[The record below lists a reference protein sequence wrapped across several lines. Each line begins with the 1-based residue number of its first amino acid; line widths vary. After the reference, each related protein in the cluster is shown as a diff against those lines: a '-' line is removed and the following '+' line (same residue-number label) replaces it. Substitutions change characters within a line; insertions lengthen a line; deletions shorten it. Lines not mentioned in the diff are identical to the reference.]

1 MLKPGSPI
9 LRVGANAA
17 HYDGPLLG
25 VGRHSCGV
33 TCIVEATRGVTVTLK
48 RTQHSGRVVIPA
60 GVVHEVTGP
69 PGASVTFSYV
79 EPDAHDTVDRR
90 VRGCVAALRAAP
102 SLTTASLARIV
113 GLSESRLRHLV
124 LEQLGVPLV
133 RVRWWLQMRVVAKTL
148 ARGVTLTEAAHEA
161 GFSDAAHFTRTFRRM
176 FGFAPSTLLS
186 AGVVIVV
193 D

>member
-1 MLKPGSPI
+1 M
-9 LRVGANAA
+9 
-17 HYDGPLLG
+17 
-25 VGRHSCGV
+25 
-33 TCIVEATRGVTVTLK
+33 TVTLK

-69 PGASVTFSYV
+69 PGASVSFSYV

-90 VRGCVAALRAAP
+90 VRRCVTALRAEP
-102 SLTTASLARIV
+102 SLTTASLARTV
-113 GLSESRLRHLV
+113 GVSESRLRHLV

-133 RVRWWLQMRVVAKTL
+133 RVRWWLQMRLVARAL
-148 ARGVTLTEAAHEA
+148 ARSFTLTDAAHEA
-161 GFSDAAHFTRTFRRM
+161 GFSDAAHFSRTFRRM